1 MESVEIRRVTSKDD
15 AEMVVFLIRQ
25 FVQWLRERYPDKH
38 AEIDAYFESQ
48 ALEEQLSS
56 IIDPS
61 ESAPCEVL
69 LALVNDE
76 PAGTVMLNRFDD
88 VTCEMNRLFVPSEYR
103 GHNIGRRLCVESI
116 NTAKRMGYRRMRLST
131 GVHHTEA
138 KGLYSSLGFQPCK
151 KFHAGTSISEFFD
164 LSLD

>member
-1 MESVEIRRVTSKDD
+1 VEIRQIRTKDD
-15 AEMVVFLIRQ
+15 AEKVVFLVRQ

-56 IIDPS
+56 IIELS

-76 PAGTVMLNRFDD
+76 PAGTVMLNYIDG
-88 VTCEMNRLFVPSEYR
+88 VTCEMNRLFVPDAYR
-103 GHNIGRRLCVESI
+103 GRNIGRRLCMELI
-116 NTAKRMGYRRMRLST
+116 DTAKRSGYRRMRLST
-131 GVHHTEA
+131 GAHHTEA
-138 KGLYSSLGFQPCK
+138 KGLYSSLGFRPCK
-151 KFHAGTSISEFFD
+151 EFHAGTSISEFFD